1 MDGLTIY
8 LIGCAIVWVGVLVF
22 IILYWDKAKDGKVPD
37 VIDITFASLFS
48 WLLIVAVLVLLL
60 VYPLIDKK
68 D

>member
-8 LIGCAIVWVGVLVF
+8 LIGCAIVWVGAVV
-22 IILYWDKAKDGKVPD
+22 IVILSWDETKDKKVPD
-37 VIDITFASLFS
+37 VFDITFASLFS